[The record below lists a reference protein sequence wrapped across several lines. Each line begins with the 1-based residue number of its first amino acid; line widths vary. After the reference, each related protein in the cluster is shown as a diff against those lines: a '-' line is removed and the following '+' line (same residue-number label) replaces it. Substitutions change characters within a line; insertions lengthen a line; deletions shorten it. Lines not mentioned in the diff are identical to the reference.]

1 MHHYLLFFPILSVE
15 LKMIFGQNIIFN
27 KLVDFALGLV
37 EGAPNS
43 TGLER
48 IFSTA
53 GITYVSLRSRIG
65 VGKYG
70 KLAFL
75 YRELNKSNKS

>member
-1 MHHYLLFFPILSVE
+1 MHYLLFFPILSVE
-15 LKMIFGQNIIFN
+15 LKMIFGQNFIFN

-43 TGLER
+43 AGLER

-65 VGKYG
+65 VEKCG

-75 YRELNKSNKS
+75 YRELNK